1 MKVADAGII
10 AHGMYILCQLLLYH
24 QLVMELVGHPGGI
37 QADLAVLE
45 ADEVQEAQEVVDH
58 RELQDHRRK

>member
-10 AHGMYILCQLLLYH
+10 AHAMYFRFQLFLYH

-37 QADLAVLE
+37 PGGPGSPGG
-45 ADEVQEAQEVVDH
+45 
-58 RELQDHRRK
+58 

>member
-24 QLVMELVGHPGGI
+24 QLVMELVGPPGGI
-37 QADLAVLE
+37 QGGPGGPGG
-45 ADEVQEAQEVVDH
+45 
-58 RELQDHRRK
+58 